1 MPNEWLVVASL
12 VVLSL
17 EMILENSESVID
29 NTYLDDSTK

>member
-1 MPNEWLVVASL
+1 L